1 MTKEE
6 MKLKVHYE
14 LRNNI
19 GAMALDKEGSVIGR
33 HFRNI
38 YKRIKRDKTKRYLE
52 SAEKNLNDKA
62 KAQGYLSLYDVY
74 YELGIDT
81 RYYRYLIEHGLKCDV
96 GWMMKGETNE
106 NF

>member
-14 LRNNI
+14 LRNHI
-19 GAMALDKEGSVIGR
+19 GAMALNKEGSVIGIY
-33 HFRNI
+33 FGNL
-38 YKRIKRDKTKRYLE
+38 YKRIRKYQTKRYLE
-52 SAEKNLNDKA
+52 IAEKNFNDKL

-74 YELGIDT
+74 DELGIDT
-81 RYYRYLIEHGLKCDV
+81 RYYRYLIEHGLKYDV
-96 GWMMKGETNE
+96 GWMMKGETNG